1 MNPKIEAFSDNR
13 AYEVF
18 NAADMVQ
25 FLIGFATDK
34 IYSQS
39 THFLTIAWKNSI
51 QTRRKF
57 MVESSDKFISDRE
70 LRYTIAAALRVLY
83 ALSARNTSII
93 IISLILEKEG
103 QSEYFETP

>member
-39 THFLTIAWKNSI
+39 THFLTIVWKNSK

-57 MVESSDKFISDRE
+57 MVEPSGKFISDRK
-70 LRYTIAAALRVLY
+70 LRNTITAAWKVLY
-83 ALSARNTSII
+83 ALSARSISII
-93 IISLILEKEG
+93 IISLILEKEDK
-103 QSEYFETP
+103 SKYFETP